1 MRLSLGFI
9 IGNFMMVAK
18 EKKQVALPYNAVITR
33 LLRAHR
39 VPLQNEAQIT
49 KVSTMIN
56 VLHQMHIVK
65 GPNG

>member
-1 MRLSLGFI
+1 
-9 IGNFMMVAK
+9 MMVAK
-18 EKKQVALPYNAVITR
+18 DKKRAALPYGAVITR